1 MVVYE
6 ITCDRCHTFEGRFR
20 SAADY
25 ALQLQQGLLACPV
38 CSSVKLRQRLAPQP
52 IMLPCT
58 VEAVPTPGE
67 LGPWLQQLRDCLQV
81 FEDAMAE
88 PVAAPLTIDDTDDSF
103 ARPMGPD
110 DICH

>member
-25 ALQLQQGLLACPV
+25 ALQLERGQVVCPV
-38 CSSVKLRQRLAPQP
+38 CSSVKLRQRLAPEP
-52 IMLPCT
+52 IVLPRA
-58 VEAVPTPGE
+58 VEAEPAPGE
-67 LGPWLQQLRDCLQV
+67 LGPWLQQLRDCLQAYG
-81 FEDAMAE
+81 EIAPDA
-88 PVAAPLTIDDTDDSF
+88 VAAPLATDESDDSF